1 VGWPKEKGR
10 DGERTP
16 MQWNTRVNAGFTTGT
31 PWLPVPPSY
40 KTHNVATESKAPDSI
55 LNFYRRVLQLRH
67 SEPALLNGDYVA
79 LDESNPAVL
88 SYLRRY
94 KNEAVIVVLNMSSRP
109 QKISFDVKPQGFTRS
124 TAMTLLT
131 TSSANTKDA
140 SLSSMS
146 LQPFSVYIGKLTR

>member
-1 VGWPKEKGR
+1 
-10 DGERTP
+10 
-16 MQWNTRVNAGFTTGT
+16 
-31 PWLPVPPSY
+31 
-40 KTHNVATESKAPDSI
+40 
-55 LNFYRRVLQLRH
+55 
-67 SEPALLNGDYVA
+67 LLNGDYVA